1 VPHPD
6 LHNQAAAAAADGTED
21 AMMEDATLNTTPLA
35 SGAMLQLALPKATR
49 KDMAKLGT
57 AQDLQFL
64 AGKLRDVC
72 TGVEDVS
79 SQLRKVLGAEG
90 EGNAWAAQGQVGV
103 EEYRAN
109 LDSLELVNRQL
120 KLFLNYY

>member
-1 VPHPD
+1 MPHPD
-6 LHNQAAAAAADGTED
+6 QDHQGGAAAADGAED
-21 AMMEDATLNTTPLA
+21 AMMEDATLNTTTLA

-57 AQDLQFL
+57 PQDLQFL
-64 AGKLRDVC
+64 AGRLRDVC

-79 SQLRKVLGAEG
+79 SQLRKVLAGESEGDAWGA
-90 EGNAWAAQGQVGV
+90 AGQLGV
-103 EEYRAN
+103 EEYVAS